1 MDFNS
6 HLFKDTVLIPNE
18 YPPNVDFST
27 QISEYQ
33 RCILDLSEKIS
44 VLEIQNKQLIEAEK
58 EFHSERE
65 YYKDIFN
72 NQPAGLYRIRVF
84 PVNKWKN
91 KSWLSS
97 ENPPY
102 FMEFASDRFCEIIG
116 VTRQDFSNNPFVVS
130 NLVVDEDKKSFA
142 RCNEKANKKIIPF
155 RWEGRIKI
163 KHEERWIRLES
174 LPRKQE
180 NGDILWTGILYD
192 ITERKQTEA
201 ALNQSRLLL
210 EDVLT
215 GANVGTLEW
224 NIQTGKIKFNNIWAK
239 NLGYT
244 LAEIKIGLMFL
255 GARGW
260 KRITHPDDVPYAEEM
275 LERHFSGELPYH
287 QVEVRMKHKQG
298 HWVWIRQEGK
308 VKTWTPDGKPLLMYG
323 THTDITQRKT
333 AEEELSKLNDEL
345 EMRVVKRTA
354 ELEKLNAELKVTEQK
369 FRTVSDFTYD
379 WEYWRGTDGKI
390 IFMSPS
396 VERITGYT
404 IHEFEQN
411 PDLLDSIVYK
421 PDLKIWQEHKQER
434 CVNDLTEKRM
444 EITFRI
450 VAKNGEIRWMGH
462 VCRCICVDGKNL
474 GVRVSNRDITEK
486 VAADSALLDITM
498 KVEERERNRFSRELH
513 DGMGPLLSTV
523 KLYFDWLADTDDAEK
538 RKMII
543 EKGGHCIETAIQTAR
558 ELSTGMS
565 SQLLINS
572 GYNTAIQQFI
582 QRINE
587 TNKIVISFETNTH
600 QRYSDFVETTLYRI
614 TTELIKNTLTY
625 GKASKAEISLLFQE
639 QNNSLIFKYSDNG
652 IGFDIAFIG
661 ENHKGL
667 GIMNIHQRVK
677 VLRGN
682 IQIESKRGD
691 GMKTFIQI
699 PVDVTV

>member
-1 MDFNS
+1 MPSQN
-6 HLFKDTVLIPNE
+6 KNKQG
-18 YPPNVDFST
+18 VDFSNNIPDF
-27 QISEYQ
+27 QGNNNLLIQ
-33 RCILDLSEKIS
+33 RIEE
-44 VLEIQNKQLIEAEK
+44 LENQNKLLIQAEK
-58 EFHSERE
+58 EFHAERE

-72 NQPAGLYRIRVF
+72 NQPAGLYRIKVF
-84 PVNKWKN
+84 PINKWRNKN
-91 KSWLSS
+91 WLSS

-102 FMEFASDRFCEIIG
+102 TMEFASDRFCEIIG
-116 VTRQDFSNNPFVVS
+116 VTRNDFFNNPFIIS
-130 NLVVDEDKKSFA
+130 NLVVDDDKKSFA
-142 RCNEKANKKIIPF
+142 RCNENANKKIIPF
-155 RWEGRIKI
+155 RWEGRINLK
-163 KHEERWIRLES
+163 KDVRWIRLES
-174 LPRKQE
+174 LPKKLE
-180 NGDILWTGILYD
+180 TGDILWTGILYD

-224 NIQTGKIKFNNIWAK
+224 NIQTGKIKFNQIWAK

-255 GARGW
+255 GSKGW

-287 QVEVRMKHKQG
+287 QVEVRMKHKHG

-345 EMRVVKRTA
+345 EMRVAKRTA

-404 IHEFEQN
+404 ISEFEEN
-411 PDLLDSIVYK
+411 PNLLDSIIYK
-421 PDLKIWQEHKQER
+421 SDLKIWHEHKQER
-434 CVNDLTEKRM
+434 CIHDSTEKRM

-486 VAADSALLDITM
+486 VAADNALLDITM

-558 ELSTGMS
+558 ELSSGMS
-565 SQLLINS
+565 SQLLINL
-572 GYNTAIQQFI
+572 GYNKAIEQFI

-587 TNKIVISFETNTH
+587 TNKIEISYHTNTY

-639 QNNSLIFKYSDNG
+639 QNNSLNFKYSDNG
-652 IGFDIAFIG
+652 IGFDTAFIG
-661 ENHKGL
+661 ENQKGL
-667 GIMNIHQRVK
+667 GIMNINQRVK
-677 VLRGN
+677 VLRGK
-682 IQIESKRGD
+682 IQIESKHGE
-691 GMKTFIQI
+691 GMKAFIQI
-699 PVDVTV
+699 PVDVSI

>member
-1 MDFNS
+1 MNLNS
-6 HLFKDTVLIPNE
+6 YLFKEKTPSQNK
-18 YPPNVDFST
+18 
-27 QISEYQ
+27 
-33 RCILDLSEKIS
+33 KIS
-44 VLEIQNKQLIEAEK
+44 GVNFSNNTPDYQCDNRLLIQRIEELENQNKQLIQAEK
-58 EFHSERE
+58 EFHAERE

-72 NQPAGLYRIRVF
+72 NQPAGLYRIKVF
-84 PVNKWKN
+84 PVKKWKN
-91 KSWLSS
+91 KNWLSS

-102 FMEFASDRFCEIIG
+102 TMEFASDRFCEIIG
-116 VTRQDFSNNPFVVS
+116 VTRNDFFNNPFIIS
-130 NLVVDEDKKSFA
+130 NLVVDDDKKSFA
-142 RCNEKANKKIIPF
+142 RCNENANKKIIPF
-155 RWEGRIKI
+155 RWEGRINLK
-163 KHEERWIRLES
+163 KDVRWIRLES
-174 LPRKQE
+174 LPKKLE
-180 NGDILWTGILYD
+180 TGDILWTGILYD

-224 NIQTGKIKFNNIWAK
+224 NIQTGKIKFNQIWAK

-255 GARGW
+255 GSKGW
-260 KRITHPDDVPYAEEM
+260 KRITHPDDVPYAEKM

-287 QVEVRMKHKQG
+287 QVEVRMKHKHG

-345 EMRVVKRTA
+345 EMRVAKRTA

-404 IHEFEQN
+404 IGEFEEN
-411 PDLLDSIVYK
+411 PNLLDSIIYK
-421 PDLKIWQEHKQER
+421 SDLKIWQEHKQER
-434 CVNDLTEKRM
+434 CIHDSTEKRM

-486 VAADSALLDITM
+486 VAADNALLDITM

-558 ELSTGMS
+558 ELSSGMS
-565 SQLLINS
+565 SQLLINL
-572 GYNTAIQQFI
+572 GYNKAIEQFI

-587 TNKIVISFETNTH
+587 TNKIEISYHTNTY

-639 QNNSLIFKYSDNG
+639 QNNSLNFKYSDNG
-652 IGFDIAFIG
+652 IGFDTAFIG
-661 ENHKGL
+661 ENQKGL
-667 GIMNIHQRVK
+667 GIMNINQRVK
-677 VLRGN
+677 VLRGK
-682 IQIESKRGD
+682 IQIESKHGE
-691 GMKTFIQI
+691 GMKAFIQI
-699 PVDVTV
+699 PVDVSI